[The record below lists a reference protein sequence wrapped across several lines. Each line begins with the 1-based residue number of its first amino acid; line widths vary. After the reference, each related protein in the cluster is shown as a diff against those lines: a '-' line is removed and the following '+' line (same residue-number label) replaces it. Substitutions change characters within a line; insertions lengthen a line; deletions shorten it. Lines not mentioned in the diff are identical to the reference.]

1 VRVPEGR
8 LWDYYDEL
16 DRLAEALGDAG
27 RADLGGALAAAKAS
41 GCTSGE
47 VLAMT
52 GVVLR
57 KLAQEPLGR
66 ELHERASLLMEEGSA
81 LWRG

>member
-1 VRVPEGR
+1 VPEGR

-16 DRLAEALGDAG
+16 DRFAEALGVAG
-27 RADLGGALAAAKAS
+27 RHDLGRALAAAKAS

-47 VLAMT
+47 VIALT
-52 GVVLR
+52 GVELR

-66 ELHERASLLMEEGSA
+66 ELHEQASLLAQEGSA
-81 LWRG
+81 LWRGDT